1 MTKKWSSEGV
11 PTCLQ
16 ALTGKCCNVLAAFEI
31 MHQPEIKFVFGMV
44 PKAKQSV
51 TMWRPGES
59 IIIHNIYIYI
69 WAISK
74 TLGSRNGH
82 PQIWKGAIVYHPF
95 AQKWYMA
102 NLRGIACRK
111 NCCNDLP
118 DSGAEAVLPSWSG
131 IFAAGL
137 WAIWGGATGRGALQ
151 ISFSPPSAW
160 TASLWASHLY
170 TATL

>member
-1 MTKKWSSEGV
+1 MFASSHWEV
-11 PTCLQ
+11 LQ
-16 ALTGKCCNVLAAFEI
+16 CSSCIRNNASTWNKVCFWDGA
-31 MHQPEIKFVFGMV
+31 QS
-44 PKAKQSV
+44 KASV
-51 TMWRPGES
+51 TMWRPGEC
-59 IIIHNIYIYI
+59 IIIHNIYI